1 MPSKSTRAIPL
12 ISFIFFFTLSYNLS
26 REYLSV
32 KEVFPPPQSL
42 KPSTLLTPNPNRP
55 PDLEPIPPAPHN
67 SNPPNYAVIQERNQ
81 HPYDNRLFPHDHHH
95 HLANLST
102 NSISILLPD
111 WEVLFI
117 ASPETSVSG
126 DVNLCLFEFNKTSP
140 AKFAG
145 VLPSTNQKT
154 FLCVLPNRVRM
165 FRPMLMPILIESVP
179 SEFHLSGNELLRW
192 SYLVCESLS
201 TENDVVLFAKGLN
214 NRQGINRSPSEFN
227 CIFGDNESN
236 AVRTAVTS
244 SSQEV
249 FRCLHPEP
257 TALTSVTTKISL
269 EIRSDQQKK
278 FVVPSVAYYNGR
290 PQRAIEKSERK
301 SLLCA
306 CTMVY
311 NVAKVLKEWV
321 VYHFRIGVEKF
332 ILYDNGGDDEL
343 ERIVDELSR
352 EGYDVKS
359 RYWPWAKMQEAGFSH
374 CAVQNKDS
382 CSWMMFVDVDEFLF
396 SPAWLN
402 SDSPSNGMLKSLLPS
417 PGKPNGPNKSRIGQ
431 VSIKC
436 LEFGPSNQTAHPKN
450 GVTQGYTC
458 RRKVDQRH
466 KSIVLL
472 EAMDITLLNVI
483 HHFVLKEGYRSK
495 YLGLSRAVV
504 NHYKYQAWPE
514 FKTKFRRRVSAYVVD
529 WKDAVNPRSQDRTPG
544 LGFSPVE
551 PKGWAQM
558 FCEVEDKRLKE
569 LAVRWF
575 GIETSSGY
583 HLPWE

>member
-1 MPSKSTRAIPL
+1 MPSKARQAILL
-12 ISFIFFFTLSYNLS
+12 ISYIFFVTLSYNLS

-32 KEVFPPPQSL
+32 KKDFPPTRSL
-42 KPSTLLTPNPNRP
+42 KPSTLTPNPNRP
-55 PDLEPIPPAPHN
+55 PDPDAVPPTI
-67 SNPPNYAVIQERNQ
+67 SNLLNYTIIQQDQ
-81 HPYDNRLFPHDHHH
+81 HQDLNPLFPQVSSSDLHHH
-95 HLANLST
+95 PNLST
-102 NSISILLPD
+102 NSISILLPN

-117 ASPETSVSG
+117 ASPETSASG
-126 DVNLCLFEFNKTSP
+126 DVYLCLFEFNKTSP

-154 FLCVLPNRVRM
+154 FLCELPMRVRR
-165 FRPMLMPILIESVP
+165 FRPMLMPILVKSVP

-192 SYLVCESLS
+192 SYLVYESLS
-201 TENDVVLFAKGLN
+201 THNDVVLFSKGLN
-214 NRQGINRSPSEFN
+214 NRQGINRSPSELK
-227 CIFGDNESN
+227 CIFGDDESK

-257 TALTSVTTKISL
+257 TSLTSVTTKISL
-269 EIRSDQQKK
+269 EVRDDQGKK
-278 FVVPSVAYYNGR
+278 YVVPSLAYYNGLPWR
-290 PQRAIEKSERK
+290 TVEKIERK

-321 VYHFRIGVEKF
+321 VYHSRIGVEKF
-332 ILYDNGGDDEL
+332 ILYDNGSDDEL
-343 ERIVDELSR
+343 EKIVDELSR
-352 EGYDVKS
+352 EGFDVKS

-374 CAVQNKDS
+374 CAVQNDDS
-382 CSWMMFVDVDEFLF
+382 CSWMMFVDVDEFVF
-396 SPAWLN
+396 SPSWVESYA
-402 SDSPSNGMLKSLLPS
+402 SSIHMLKSLLPS
-417 PGKPNGPNKSRIGQ
+417 PVEPNGPENSRIAQ

-436 LEFGPSNQTAHPKN
+436 LEFGPSNQTAHPKD

-458 RRKVDQRH
+458 RKKVEQRH

-472 EAMDITLLNVI
+472 EAIDYTLLNAI
-483 HHFVLKEGYRSK
+483 HHFVLKEGYSSK
-495 YLGLSRAVV
+495 YLELSSAVV

-514 FKTKFRRRVSAYVVD
+514 FKAKFRRRVSAYVVD
-529 WKDAVNPRSQDRTPG
+529 WTDALNPMSQDRTPG

-551 PKGWAQM
+551 PKGWPQM

-569 LAVRWF
+569 LVLKWF
-575 GIETSSGY
+575 GFETSSGC
-583 HLPWE
+583 HLPWQ